1 MIVMAIDRT
10 EQKRE
15 ESQYTAAAATHSNT
29 LQQHRAVTTEI
40 DSLIYQFSKQ
50 SEIFERK
57 QKPKTKAK
65 SAAKAER

>member
-1 MIVMAIDRT
+1 LTAPNR
-10 EQKRE
+10 RE
-15 ESQYTAAAATHSNT
+15 KNHNT
-29 LQQHRAVTTEI
+29 PQQQQHTLKYTTTTQAVTTEI